1 VVSRFNEAIT
11 QRLYAGALE
20 ALTKYGAESGQVE
33 AVQVPGA
40 FELPAAS
47 LRLAR
52 SGRVHAIIALG
63 AVIRGETPHFQFVA
77 DGATVGLTQVA
88 LQTGVPVAFGVLTC
102 DTLAQAEASGVA
114 ARLRMGGAE
123 LLVDTC
129 SYIAPIL
136 RAPDGPV
143 MTDSGKWAYYAPG
156 NIGAEVVLGSLAEC
170 VASAVAGQVVRDAT
184 WGAA

>member
-1 VVSRFNEAIT
+1 MRPDLPGPAQAPLDARGLRFGIVVSRFNEAIT

-20 ALTKYGAESGQVE
+20 ALTKYGAEAGQVD

-40 FELPAAS
+40 FELPAAA

-77 DGATVGLTQVA
+77 EGATTGLTQVA

-102 DTLAQAEASGVA
+102 DTLAQAEARAGA
-114 ARLRMGGAE
+114 GAGNKGYEAACAALEMARLFRE
-123 LLVDTC
+123 HLT
-129 SYIAPIL
+129 P
-136 RAPDGPV
+136 
-143 MTDSGKWAYYAPG
+143 
-156 NIGAEVVLGSLAEC
+156 
-170 VASAVAGQVVRDAT
+170 
-184 WGAA
+184 